1 MLNTTP
7 AEAAPAPPD
16 LGTLFVFD
24 LSRLDNSLPLPA
36 LSLSLGICRQVT
48 PTETQR
54 LQAAMSTA
62 GQYLANEAA
71 DRLASGRRG
80 YAVEVDREFVS
91 YGWVSSVAEPLGATG
106 CAFVPPA
113 QDVWL
118 YDFATTPQFRG
129 QGYYPLLLQFI
140 LRELQNSAR
149 YAWIGT
155 APGNAT
161 SARSIAR
168 AGFTKV
174 AHTRYTPPQVAKPS
188 GFEMLPLAG
197 LPEQVL
203 TILPNLFV
211 TCE

>member
-24 LSRLDNSLPLPA
+24 LSQINNLLPLATSPA
-36 LSLSLGICRQVT
+36 ICRQVDT
-48 PTETQR
+48 SESQPI
-54 LQAAMSTA
+54 QAAMSNA
-62 GQYLANEAA
+62 GQYLSNEAA
-71 DRLASGRRG
+71 ERLNSGRQG
-80 YAVEVDREFVS
+80 YAVEVAREFVS
-91 YGWVSSVAEPLGATG
+91 YGWVSNVAEILGATG
-106 CAFVPPA
+106 CAFVPPV

-118 YDFATTPQFRG
+118 YDFATAPAFRG
-129 QGYYPLLLQFI
+129 RGYYPLLLQFI
-140 LRELQNSAR
+140 LRDLQNSAR

-155 APGNAT
+155 APGNST

-174 AHTRYTPPQVAKPS
+174 AHTRYTPPQVAKPP